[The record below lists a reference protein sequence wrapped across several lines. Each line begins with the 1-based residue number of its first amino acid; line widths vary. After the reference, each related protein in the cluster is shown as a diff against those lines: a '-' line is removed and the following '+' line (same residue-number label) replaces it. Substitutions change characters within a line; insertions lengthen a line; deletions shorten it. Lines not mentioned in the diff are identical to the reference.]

1 MTSVDLRSD
10 TVTRPGPAM
19 RRVMAD
25 AEVGDDVFSEDP
37 SVREL
42 EETTAELLGKE
53 RALFV
58 PSGTMAN
65 QVALLTQTRPG
76 NQVIVG
82 HGAHVACYEAG
93 AGAAWAGV
101 QFASAGQRGIFSADE
116 VIEVLTPASPHVP
129 KCVLVCLE
137 NTHNHSGGRI
147 FPQADVL
154 AVSALCRER
163 GIGLHL
169 DGARLWHASAATGVA
184 PATLAAPSN
193 SVSVCFSK
201 GLGAPVGS
209 ALVGSRDL
217 IQEAWR
223 FRKMLGGGMR
233 QAGVLAAAALFALRH
248 QRDDLVEDHFKAQA
262 AAQILSDGGL
272 DVIAPETNIVMVRLS
287 GPAHELVEACQ
298 KQGVSFFAMGRQLIR
313 LVMHRDVSLPEVT
326 RAAHVVVRCSAELAP
341 TKP

>member
-1 MTSVDLRSD
+1 MTIIDLRSD
-10 TVTRPGPAM
+10 TVTRPSQAM

-42 EETTAELLGKE
+42 EATTAELLGKA

-65 QVALLTQTRPG
+65 QLALLTQTRPG

-82 HGAHVACYEAG
+82 QGAHVACYEAG

-101 QFASAGQRGIFSADE
+101 QFAVAGQRGIFDADE
-116 VIEVLTPASPHVP
+116 LKQALWPASPHVP

-147 FPQADVL
+147 FPQQDVL
-154 AVSALCRER
+154 AISAAAKER
-163 GIGLHL
+163 SLRLHL
-169 DGARLWHASAATGVA
+169 DGARLWHASARSGLD
-184 PATLAAPSN
+184 PRILAAPFD
-193 SVSVCFSK
+193 SVSVCYSK

-209 ALVGSRDL
+209 AIVGECGL
-217 IQEAWR
+217 IEEAWR

-233 QAGVLAAAALFALRH
+233 QAGILAAGALFALRQ
-248 QRDDLVEDHFKAQA
+248 QRHDLLHDHEKAQSVA
-262 AAQILSDGGL
+262 RILRDGGMQ
-272 DVIAPETNIVMVRLS
+272 VIEPETNIVMIRL
-287 GPAHELVEACQ
+287 GAPAHALVNACAE
-298 KQGVSFFAMGRQLIR
+298 QGVLFFAMASNLLR
-313 LVMHRDVSLPEVT
+313 LVMHRDVSLAEVT
-326 RAAHVVVRCSAELAP
+326 RAAHIVLRCQRELTP
-341 TKP
+341 TNS

>member
-1 MTSVDLRSD
+1 VTVVDLRSD
-10 TVTRPGPAM
+10 TVTRPSDAM
-19 RRVMAD
+19 RRVMAN

-42 EETTAELLGKE
+42 EEAAAELLGKA

-65 QVALLTQTRPG
+65 QLGLLTQTRPG
-76 NQVIVG
+76 NQVVVG
-82 HGAHVACYEAG
+82 QGAHVACYEAG

-101 QFASAGQRGIFSADE
+101 QFATAGQRGYFSADE
-116 VIEVLTPASPHVP
+116 MLQVLTPASPHVP

-154 AVSALCRER
+154 AVSAAARER
-163 GIGLHL
+163 GLRLHL
-169 DGARLWHASAATGVA
+169 DGARLWHASAATGLA
-184 PATLAAPSN
+184 PRELAAPCD

-209 ALVGSRDL
+209 ALAGDSEL

-233 QAGVLAAAALFALRH
+233 QAGIVAAGALFALRH
-248 QRDDLVEDHFKAQA
+248 QREDLVHDHEKARAVA
-262 AAQILSDGGL
+262 AILAQGGL
-272 DVIAPETNIVMVRLS
+272 DVIEPETNIVMVRL
-287 GPAHELVEACQ
+287 GAPAHHLVDACQ
-298 KQGVSFFAMGRQLIR
+298 KQGVLFFAMGPNLVR
-313 LVMHRDVSLPEVT
+313 LVMHRDVGLREVT
-326 RAAHVVVRCSAELAP
+326 HAANIVVRCQRELVPAAP
-341 TKP
+341 

>member
-1 MTSVDLRSD
+1 MTTVDLRSD
-10 TVTRPGPAM
+10 TVTQPSQGM

-42 EETTAELLGKE
+42 EAVTAELLGKA

-65 QVALLTQTRPG
+65 QLALLTQTRPG

-101 QFASAGQRGIFSADE
+101 QFAVAGQRGCFDADDFE
-116 VIEVLTPASPHVP
+116 QALTPASPHVP
-129 KCVLVCLE
+129 RCVLGCLE

-147 FPQADVL
+147 FPQPDVL
-154 AVSALCRER
+154 AISSVARKHGLR
-163 GIGLHL
+163 LHL
-169 DGARLWHASAATGVA
+169 DGARLWHASAATGLDA
-184 PATLAAPSN
+184 SSLAAPFD

-209 ALVGSRDL
+209 ALAGESEL

-233 QAGVLAAAALFALRH
+233 QAGILAAGALFALRH
-248 QRDDLVEDHFKAQA
+248 QRSDLVHDHEKAASVA
-262 AAQILSDGGL
+262 AILRGGGL
-272 DVIAPETNIVMVRLS
+272 NVIEPDTNIVMIRLAA
-287 GPAHELVEACQ
+287 PAQALVDACG
-298 KQGVSFFAMGRQLIR
+298 KHGVLFFAMGRHLAR
-313 LVMHRDVSLPEVT
+313 LVMHRDVSLSEAT
-326 RAAHVVVRCSAELAP
+326 RAAHVVVRCQRELTP
-341 TKP
+341 PNP

>member
-1 MTSVDLRSD
+1 
-10 TVTRPGPAM
+10 M

-42 EETTAELLGKE
+42 EEASAELLGKQ

-65 QVALLTQTRPG
+65 QLGLLTQTRPG
-76 NQVIVG
+76 NQVVVG
-82 HGAHVACYEAG
+82 QGAHVACYEAG

-101 QFASAGQRGIFSADE
+101 QFATAGQRGYFSADE
-116 VIEVLTPASPHVP
+116 MLQVLTPASPHVP

-154 AVSALCRER
+154 AVSARARER
-163 GIGLHL
+163 GLRLHL
-169 DGARLWHASAATGVA
+169 DGARLWHASAATGLS
-184 PATLAAPSN
+184 PRELAAPCD

-209 ALVGSRDL
+209 ALAGESDL

-233 QAGVLAAAALFALRH
+233 QAGILAAGALFALRH
-248 QRDDLVEDHFKAQA
+248 HRESLLHDHEKARA
-262 AAQILSDGGL
+262 VAGILTQGGL
-272 DVIAPETNIVMVRLS
+272 DVIEPETNIVMVRLGS
-287 GPAHELVEACQ
+287 LAHELVAACQ
-298 KQGVSFFAMGRQLIR
+298 AQGVLFFAMGQNLVR
-313 LVMHRDVSLPEVT
+313 LVMHRDVSMREVT
-326 RAAHVVVRCSAELAP
+326 QAASIVVRCQRELVP
-341 TKP
+341 LEP

>member
-1 MTSVDLRSD
+1 MTIVDLRSD
-10 TVTRPGPAM
+10 TVTRPSHAM
-19 RRVMAD
+19 RRAMAD

-42 EETTAELLGKE
+42 ETATAELLGKP

-65 QVALLTQTRPG
+65 QLALLTQTRPG

-82 HGAHVACYEAG
+82 RGAHVACYEAG

-101 QFASAGQRGIFSADE
+101 QFAIAGQHGCFTAGE
-116 VIEVLTPASPHVP
+116 LEQVLTPESPHVP

-147 FPQADVL
+147 FPQQDVL
-154 AVSALCRER
+154 AISALARER
-163 GIGLHL
+163 GLRLHL
-169 DGARLWHASAATGVA
+169 DGARLWHASAATGLE
-184 PATLAAPSN
+184 PKTLAAPCD

-209 ALVGSRDL
+209 ILAGESEL
-217 IQEAWR
+217 IDEAWR

-233 QAGVLAAAALFALRH
+233 QAGIVAAGALFALCH
-248 QRDDLVEDHFKAQA
+248 QRDDLVHDHEKARA
-262 AAQILSDGGL
+262 VARILRDGGL
-272 DVIAPETNIVMVRLS
+272 DVIEPDTNIVMVRLAT
-287 GPAHELVEACQ
+287 PAEALVDACRQ
-298 KQGVSFFAMGRQLIR
+298 QGVLFFAMGSNLVR
-313 LVMHRDVSLPEVT
+313 LVMHRDVSSSEVV
-326 RAAHVVVRCSAELAP
+326 RAAHVVVCCQRELRMPKA
-341 TKP
+341 

>member
-1 MTSVDLRSD
+1 MTLIDLRSD
-10 TVTRPGPAM
+10 TVTRPSQAM

-42 EETTAELLGKE
+42 EAVTAELLGKQ

-65 QVALLTQTRPG
+65 QLALLTQTRPG

-82 HGAHVACYEAG
+82 HGAHIACYEAG

-101 QFASAGQRGIFSADE
+101 QFAVAGERGCFDAEDFRRA
-116 VIEVLTPASPHVP
+116 LTPESPHVP
-129 KCVLVCLE
+129 RCVLGCLE

-147 FPQADVL
+147 FPERDVL
-154 AVSALCRER
+154 AISAVAREHGLR
-163 GIGLHL
+163 LHL
-169 DGARLWHASAATGVA
+169 DGARLWHASAATGIE
-184 PATLAAPSN
+184 PSRLAAPFD

-209 ALVGSRDL
+209 ALAGDSEL
-217 IQEAWR
+217 IREAWR

-233 QAGVLAAAALFALRH
+233 QAGVVAAGALFALRH
-248 QRDDLVEDHFKAQA
+248 HKDDLAQDHAKAKSVA
-262 AAQILSDGGL
+262 AILRDGGL
-272 DVIAPETNIVMVRLS
+272 EVIEPETNIVMIRLAA
-287 GPAHELVEACQ
+287 PAQALVDACS
-298 KQGVSFFAMGRQLIR
+298 KHSVLFLAMGSGLAR
-313 LVMHRDVSLPEVT
+313 LVMHRDVSASEAN
-326 RAAHVVVRCSAELAP
+326 RAAHVVVRCQRELTSP
-341 TKP
+341 NS